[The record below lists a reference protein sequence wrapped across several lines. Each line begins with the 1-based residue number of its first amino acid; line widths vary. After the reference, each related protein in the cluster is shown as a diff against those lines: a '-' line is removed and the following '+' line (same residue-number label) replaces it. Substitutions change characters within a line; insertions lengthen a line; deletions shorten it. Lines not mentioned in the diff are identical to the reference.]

1 MAQNLQA
8 ELSCPVCLD
17 FFSCPI
23 SLSCAHIFCFDCIQ
37 NWILENHDFRVMC
50 PLCRDVVKAPPLEE
64 WQVRA
69 IALIT
74 KQHDNR
80 LEQTLHMREELQ
92 RFREDVTL
100 DAATASSL
108 LVFSSDLRSAQ
119 PGKIHHDL
127 TKDPRLTCV
136 LGTPCFSSGRH
147 YWEVTVG
154 EVKSWSLGVC
164 KESADR
170 NSSDL
175 SPEHGFW
182 IISMEA
188 GAIHANTDLERI
200 PASPSLRRVGIFL
213 DVDFEEI
220 QFFDVDNNA
229 HIYTHDSFFSL
240 EPLRPFFCL
249 ELLGEGESGNV
260 LTICP

>member
-1 MAQNLQA
+1 MAQYLLS
-8 ELSCPVCLD
+8 ELSCPVCLN
-17 FFSCPI
+17 FFSSPI
-23 SLSCAHIFCFDCIQ
+23 SLSCGHVFCFDCIQ
-37 NWILENHDFRVMC
+37 NWMLENHDFRVTC
-50 PLCRDVVKAPPLEE
+50 PLCRDVVKLLPLEE

-69 IALIT
+69 IVLIT
-74 KQHDNR
+74 KQHRNR
-80 LEQTLHMREELQ
+80 LEQSLHMRKEL
-92 RFREDVTL
+92 RHFWEDVTL

-119 PGKIHHDL
+119 CGKIHHYL

-136 LGTPCFSSGRH
+136 LGTPCFSSGQY
-147 YWEVTVG
+147 YWEVEVG

-170 NSSDL
+170 KSSDL

-182 IISMEA
+182 IISMNA

-200 PASPSLRRVGIFL
+200 PASPGLRRVGIFL
-213 DVDFEEI
+213 DVDLEEI
-220 QFFDVDNNA
+220 QFFDVDNNVL
-229 HIYTHDSFFSL
+229 IYTHDGFFSL

>member
-1 MAQNLQA
+1 MAQYLQA
-8 ELSCPVCLD
+8 ELSCPVCLN

-23 SLSCAHIFCFDCIQ
+23 SLSCKHVFCFNCIQ
-37 NWILENHDFRVMC
+37 NWMLENHDFCLMC
-50 PLCRDVVKAPPLEE
+50 PLCREVVKAPPFEE
-64 WQVRA
+64 WHVRA
-69 IALIT
+69 LALIT
-74 KQHDNR
+74 K
-80 LEQTLHMREELQ
+80 LHGNQFEESVDMREEL
-92 RFREDVTL
+92 RHFREDVTL

-119 PGKIHHDL
+119 CGKIHHDL

-136 LGTPCFSSGRH
+136 LGTPRFSSGQH
-147 YWEVTVG
+147 YWEVEVG

-170 NSSDL
+170 KSSDL

-182 IISMEA
+182 IISMKA

-200 PASPSLRRVGIFL
+200 PASPGLRRVGIFL
-213 DVDFEEI
+213 DVDLEKI
-220 QFFDVDNNA
+220 QFFDVDNNVL
-229 HIYTHDSFFSL
+229 IYTHDGFFSL